1 MDYKQ
6 VLWAFMIGVSCA
18 AVYLF
23 LVRRFLGTFV
33 RKLLEHDAF
42 TPETAVGFEDIE
54 MKNNFFIKRS
64 LRPGTDFSQTV
75 LEHEG
80 KYYIP
85 EDKLEKAESKYK
97 SATGG
102 VLILFLAIIIFAVV
116 TAVAVYVFPHLAEM
130 FTNLFSSGEN

>member
-6 VLWAFMIGVSCA
+6 VLWAFMIGASCA

-23 LVRRFLGTFV
+23 MVRRILGTFV

-42 TPETAVGFEDIE
+42 SPETAVSFEE
-54 MKNNFFIKRS
+54 LGLKKSFLIKRS

-75 LEHEG
+75 LESEG

-85 EDKLEKAESKYK
+85 EDMLEKAESKYK
-97 SATGG
+97 GASGG
-102 VLILFLAIIIFAVV
+102 VLILLLAIAVFAIV
-116 TAVAVYVFPHLAEM
+116 TAVAIYVFPQLADM
-130 FTNLFSSGEN
+130 FKNLFSSGEN